1 MNTESAAGRQPGSPA
16 SLASHTV
23 TGVIWGAGG
32 AVVYQ
37 VFALFVQ
44 TALTYLL
51 TKAQYG
57 TYGKAFAIL
66 TLTMLVQQVGFNEI
80 LLRRRTR
87 LALWAAPAFWF
98 ALTLGACG
106 TALLAVLAVPIARF
120 YSDPELTTLLL
131 MMSPL
136 PLARSLLVLPA
147 VKLVE
152 AMRFRTHY
160 GLMLVNALATS
171 SATLAFAATGCG
183 AKSLVAGTLFA
194 EPIYTAIMWRVSK
207 ARIHSGPRPSRWRPL
222 MRDLRF
228 VFGSNAARWLRT
240 NSDPLILG
248 VFAPASAVGVYF
260 FAQSMVVQIIRV
272 VTLNL
277 SGVLLPAL
285 NRMASEPERQ
295 VAAFLRAARALTLI
309 GAPLCVGLGA
319 SGALFVRVFLDAT
332 QWSALSPVLGI
343 LALGMVF
350 RLADEPIQA
359 LISAQGRFQ
368 LGFRLALGTGTSY
381 ALACFIGSIP
391 GSALSLATAAAC
403 YYLIAGPFLLYQAIR
418 VGGGRLSDALR
429 VYWVP
434 FLLAVAA
441 IAPWLLLDRLLPGQ
455 GRTRDALVLAGLI
468 AGGGVS
474 YLCLA
479 RALRPSGWSEVLGQI
494 QSRAPPKV
502 KGLVARIG
510 GHSTEA
516 L

>member
-1 MNTESAAGRQPGSPA
+1 MNRQTAAGRKPGSPA
-16 SLASHTV
+16 SLASRTV

-37 VFALFVQ
+37 AFALVVQ

-51 TKAQYG
+51 TKSQYG
-57 TYGKAFAIL
+57 TYGKAFSIL

-87 LALWAAPAFWF
+87 LELWAAPAFWF
-98 ALTLGACG
+98 AATLGACG
-106 TALLAVLAVPIARF
+106 SVLLAILAVPLARI

-136 PLARSLLVLPA
+136 PMVRSLLVLPA
-147 VKLVE
+147 VTLVE
-152 AMRFRTHY
+152 GMRFRTHY
-160 GLMLVNALATS
+160 GLMFVNALATS
-171 SATLAFAATGCG
+171 SATLAFAAAGCG
-183 AKSLVAGTLFA
+183 AESLVAGTLFS

-207 ARIHSGPRPSRWRPL
+207 ARVRSRPRPSRWQPL
-222 MRDLRF
+222 IRDLRF

-248 VFAPASAVGVYF
+248 MFAPASAVGVYF

-285 NRMASEPERQ
+285 NRMANEPERQ

-319 SGALFVRVFLDAT
+319 SGALFVRVFLDAAK
-332 QWSALSPVLGI
+332 WSALAPVLGI

-359 LISAQGRFQ
+359 LISAQGRFK
-368 LGFRLALGTGTSY
+368 LGFRLALGTGISY
-381 ALACFIGSIP
+381 ALVCLIGSIP
-391 GSALSLATAAAC
+391 GSPLSMAAAAAG
-403 YYLIAGPFLLYQAIR
+403 YYLLAGPFLLYQAIR
-418 VGGGRLSDALR
+418 VGGGRLSDACR
-429 VYWVP
+429 VYWIP
-434 FLLAVAA
+434 FLLALAA

-455 GRTRDALVLAGLI
+455 GRARDAIVLAGLI
-468 AGGGVS
+468 AGGGTS
-474 YLCLA
+474 YLWLV
-479 RALRPSGWSEVLGQI
+479 RTIRPSGWNEVLDQI
-494 QSRAPPKV
+494 QCRAPPRVQK
-502 KGLVARIG
+502 LVARIG

>member
-1 MNTESAAGRQPGSPA
+1 MSSIANRTA
-16 SLASHTV
+16 
-23 TGVIWGAGG
+23 TGVLWGAGG

-87 LALWAAPAFWF
+87 LELWAAPAFWF

-106 TALLAVLAVPIARF
+106 TVLLAIVAVPLARF
-120 YSDPELTTLLL
+120 YAEPELTPLLL

-136 PLARSLLVLPA
+136 PLVRSLLVLPA
-147 VKLVE
+147 VKLIE
-152 AMRFRTHY
+152 AMRFRVHY
-160 GLMLVNALATS
+160 GLMLVNALTTS
-171 SATLAFAATGCG
+171 TATLLFAMAGCG
-183 AKSLVAGTLFA
+183 AKSLVAGTLLA
-194 EPIYTAIMWRVSK
+194 EPIYTLILWRVSK
-207 ARIHSGPRPSRWRPL
+207 ATVRRGPRPSRWRPL
-222 MRDLRF
+222 MRDIRF
-228 VFGSNAARWLRT
+228 VFGSNSARWLRT

-285 NRMASEPERQ
+285 NRMADEPERQ

-319 SGALFVRVFLDAT
+319 SGALFVRVFLDASK
-332 QWSALSPVLGI
+332 WAALSPVLGI
-343 LALGMVF
+343 LAMGMVF
-350 RLADEPIQA
+350 RLCDEPIQA

-368 LGFRLALGTGTSY
+368 LGFRLALATGLSY
-381 ALACFIGSIP
+381 AIVCLVGSIA
-391 GSALSLATAAAC
+391 GSPLSMAAAAAC

-418 VGGGRLSDALR
+418 VGGGKLSAALR
-429 VYWVP
+429 VYWIP
-434 FLLAVAA
+434 FGLAVAA
-441 IAPWLLLDRLLPGQ
+441 IAPWMLLDRLVPGQ
-455 GRTRDALVLAGLI
+455 GRTRDALVLAALV
-468 AGGGVS
+468 AGGGAS
-474 YLCLA
+474 YLWLA
-479 RALRPSGWSEVLGQI
+479 RTLRPSGWSEVLDQI

-502 KGLVARIG
+502 KKLVARIG

-516 L
+516 W